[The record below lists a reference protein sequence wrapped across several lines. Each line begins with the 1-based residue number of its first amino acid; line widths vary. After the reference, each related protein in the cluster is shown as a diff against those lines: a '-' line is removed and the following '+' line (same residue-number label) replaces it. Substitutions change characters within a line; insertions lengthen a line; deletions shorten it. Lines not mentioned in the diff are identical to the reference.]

1 MLLIDANGVV
11 SWGNRVARQRFG
23 PERLR
28 GRDFSQLFTDS
39 ASAAEFLA
47 AVRAE
52 GPDSGQGWRT
62 AFRHPDGRTRELF
75 VEASVTSVF
84 HGGVLVTVTEP
95 DLGMLG
101 TDPLTGCL
109 NRRALDWELL
119 DRQGSGSLVLLD
131 IDRLKPVNDEH
142 GHDAGDR
149 VLRAVSSRL
158 IDHID
163 GHGTVFRL
171 GGDEFAVVLDTTDR
185 GEAKE
190 LMERFRQVLLQPIEV
205 ASGVEVRMTAA
216 MGVSTLTAKS
226 PLKAVRQADGALFYA
241 KAHPGMGVA
250 VSGEVPGWA
259 QDRTTLVATVED
271 LERDRVRL
279 EVLARTDALTEL
291 PNRLA
296 LNEESQRLA
305 ATARRSGRTYSAL
318 FADIDHFSQYNKFYG
333 DAAGDNALI
342 EVGRVMQAQCRAEDV
357 VYRKGGEEFVVL
369 LPDTELDQAVVIA
382 ERLRA
387 AIFERGIPYET
398 RSDGLSVLT
407 VVVGVAEHADTDT
420 GPEVTWE
427 RAAAPIMALKQ
438 RHDAPRN
445 QVLHD
450 AQVSE

>member
-28 GRDFSQLFTDS
+28 GRDFSQLFVDS
-39 ASAAEFLA
+39 AYAAAFLA
-47 AVRAE
+47 LVRSE
-52 GPDSGQGWRT
+52 TSDSSHSWRT
-62 AFRHPDGRTRELF
+62 SFRHPDGRTRELF
-75 VEASVTSVF
+75 VEASATSVL

-109 NRRALDWELL
+109 NRRAMEWVLQE
-119 DRQGSGSLVLLD
+119 RQGVGCVVVMD
-131 IDRLKPVNDEH
+131 VDDFKPINDRH
-142 GHDAGDR
+142 GHVAGDR
-149 VLRAVSSRL
+149 TLRAFAHRL
-158 IDHID
+158 TQFCE
-163 GHGTVFRL
+163 GRGPVFRM
-171 GGDEFAVVLDTTDR
+171 GGDEFAVVLDTSDA
-185 GEAKE
+185 GAAKD
-190 LMERFRQVLLQPIEV
+190 LMERFRVELLQPIEV
-205 ASGVEVRMTAA
+205 SPGIEMQITAA
-216 MGVSTLTAKS
+216 IGVSTLADKS
-226 PLKAVRQADGALFYA
+226 PLRALRQADGAMYYA
-241 KAHPGMGVA
+241 KAHRGMGVA
-250 VSGEVPGWA
+250 VSGEVPDWT
-259 QDRTTLVATVED
+259 QDRTELVATVEG
-271 LERDRVRL
+271 L
-279 EVLARTDALTEL
+279 EVLARTDALTGL

-318 FADIDHFSQYNKFYG
+318 FVDIDHFSQYNKFYG
-333 DAAGDNALI
+333 DAAGDKTLI
-342 EVGRVMQAQCRAEDV
+342 EVGRVMQAQCRAEDA

-369 LPDTELDQAVVIA
+369 LPDTELDQGVVIA

-420 GPEVTWE
+420 RPEDTWE

-438 RHDAPRN
+438 HRDAPRN
-445 QVLHD
+445 QVLYD
-450 AQVSE
+450 VQVRE